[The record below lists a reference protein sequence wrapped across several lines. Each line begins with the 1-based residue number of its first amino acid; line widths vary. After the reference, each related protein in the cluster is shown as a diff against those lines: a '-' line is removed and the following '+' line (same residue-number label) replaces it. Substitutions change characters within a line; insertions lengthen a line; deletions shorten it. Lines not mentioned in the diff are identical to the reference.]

1 MRLFQG
7 AEYTRF
13 WNPSNA
19 SLTSVMYRSRDLS
32 WADEWRCG
40 GLRENE
46 PMRANSLLTRPLARP
61 NTQILADV
69 QETSIANSFVC
80 RGQSLPNDE
89 CNKEPS
95 LAAAFPSRHL
105 LKQTVATT
113 GSAAPQPS
121 LGSEFP
127 RGEWVASIRGS
138 ITHPTVSE

>member
-1 MRLFQG
+1 MSG
-7 AEYTRF
+7 DAAVCVK
-13 WNPSNA
+13 S
-19 SLTSVMYRSRDLS
+19 
-32 WADEWRCG
+32 
-40 GLRENE
+40 ENE
-46 PMRANSLLTRPLARP
+46 PMRGSSLLTRLLARP

-69 QETSIANSFVC
+69 QGMSIANSFVC
-80 RGQSLPNDE
+80 RGQSLPNDD

-127 RGEWVASIRGS
+127 RGEWVASIHGS
-138 ITHPTVSE
+138 ITHPPVSE